1 MAKALQPGHSGFFS
15 AAVLLK
21 RRPLSKENDR
31 SRMSDLAALEAEIN
45 AAILGAPD
53 ERALEA
59 VRVSTLGK
67 KGSVSERMKSLGAMT
82 PEERKAAGAVLN
94 GLKERVTQAIEA
106 RRAKLGE
113 AMLEARLKTET
124 VDVTLPVRPESKGT
138 IHPVTQ
144 VWQEVIAI
152 FGDMGFS
159 VAEGPHI
166 ETDWYNFGALNIPAE
181 HPARQEHDTFY
192 FHPRPG
198 SNERLVLRTHTSPVQ
213 IRAMESSKPPIR
225 IIAPGRTFRSDSDQ
239 THTPMFHQV
248 EGLVIDEVTHLGHL
262 KGTLEAFCKAF
273 FEVDEVK
280 MRFRPSHFPFTEP
293 SMEVD
298 IGCSWE
304 GGELKIGVGDS
315 WLEILGSGMVH
326 PNVIRAGGLDPEKY
340 QGFAFGMGID
350 RIAMLKYGIPDL
362 RAFFEA
368 DLRWLRHYGFSPLAS
383 PSLAEGLSV

>member
-1 MAKALQPGHSGFFS
+1 MTDLATLESEILASIAAAGDKRALEDVRVS
-15 AAVLLK
+15 ALGKKGAVSERLK
-21 RRPLSKENDR
+21 GLGKMSPEERKTAGAALNALKEKVN
-31 SRMSDLAALEAEIN
+31 AALEA
-45 AAILGAPD
+45 
-53 ERALEA
+53 
-59 VRVSTLGK
+59 
-67 KGSVSERMKSLGAMT
+67 
-82 PEERKAAGAVLN
+82 
-94 GLKERVTQAIEA
+94 
-106 RRAKLGE
+106 RRAALRDAG
-113 AMLEARLKTET
+113 LEARLRTET
-124 VDVTLPVRPESKGT
+124 VDVTLPSRPEAKGT

-144 VWQEVIAI
+144 VWQEVIQI

-166 ETDWYNFGALNIPAE
+166 ETDWYNFGALNMPPE

-198 SNERLVLRTHTSPVQ
+198 SNERMVLRTHTSPVQ
-213 IRAMESSKPPIR
+213 IRSMETTKPPIR
-225 IIAPGRTFRSDSDQ
+225 VIAPGRTFRSDSDQ

-248 EGLVIDEVTHLGHL
+248 EGLVIDEETHLGHL

-273 FEVDEVK
+273 FEIDEVK

-326 PNVIRAGGLDPEKY
+326 PNVIRAGGLDPDKV

-368 DLRWLRHYGFSPLAS
+368 DLRWLRHYGFSALAV
-383 PSLAEGLSV
+383 PSLAEGLSY